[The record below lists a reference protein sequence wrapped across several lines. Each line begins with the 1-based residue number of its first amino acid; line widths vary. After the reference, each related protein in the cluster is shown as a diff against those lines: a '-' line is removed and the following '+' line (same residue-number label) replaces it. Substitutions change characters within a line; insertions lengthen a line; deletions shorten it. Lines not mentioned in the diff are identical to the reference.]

1 MVTILPARNRRFS
14 IDQQG
19 LFMRSLAWETFLLYQ
34 THWCF
39 QWYTY
44 SVSSWSTIPYLIF
57 AYCFQTTITDRIYH
71 MDYAE
76 RHMWVMVCLH
86 SYEHLRVSIGFD
98 RICVA
103 QCLIS
108 CTVFCFLLVFFFLAM
123 ALSMC
128 FRFISLIVHLLS
140 LVYFLY
146 VCCNHKLILSLLSEM
161 ISTFFRDEK
170 IEFWECLEKRKYQ
183 VVCINCKIT
192 P

>member
-34 THWCF
+34 THWC
-39 QWYTY
+39 
-44 SVSSWSTIPYLIF
+44 STIPYLIF
-57 AYCFQTTITDRIYH
+57 AYCFQTTIIDRIYH

-108 CTVFCFLLVFFFLAM
+108 CTVFCFVLVFFFLAM

-128 FRFISLIVHLLS
+128 FRFISLIVHLLF

-146 VCCNHKLILSLLSEM
+146 VCRNHKLILSLLSEM
-161 ISTFFRDEK
+161 ISTYYFRDK
-170 IEFWECLEKRKYQ
+170 K
-183 VVCINCKIT
+183 N
-192 P
+192 